1 MVAGVIVV
9 TRQRTASTITS
20 GENSVFGERV
30 RPNTAI
36 RRRLVRA
43 LVVAA
48 AMTRDTYRFNT
59 RTATGT
65 RIPATGRSAAVRHS
79 FEVPASDSDET
90 LRLVP

>member
-59 RTATGT
+59 RTAT